1 VLYRIGADLLVVA
14 HLLFI
19 VFAFAGGFAV
29 LRWHWLALVHLPVA
43 LWATVVELMGW
54 ICPLTPL
61 ENELRVAAGE
71 AGYSGGFIA
80 HYIVSI
86 VYPAGLTR
94 ELQWLL
100 AALVVLINVAIYAV
114 LLVRL
119 RRRRA
124 TK

>member
-1 VLYRIGADLLVVA
+1 MLYGFGADLLVVA

-43 LWATVVELMGW
+43 LWATVIELMGW

-71 AGYSGGFIA
+71 AGYSGGFVA

-86 VYPAGLTR
+86 IYPAGLTR
-94 ELQWLL
+94 ELQWFL
-100 AALVVLINVAIYAV
+100 AALVVLVNAAIYAV
-114 LLVRL
+114 LLIRL
-119 RRRRA
+119 KRRRA
-124 TK
+124 TR

>member
-19 VFAFAGGFAV
+19 VFAFAGGIAV

-43 LWATVVELMGW
+43 LWATVVEWMGW
-54 ICPLTPL
+54 LCPLTPL
-61 ENELRVAAGE
+61 ENELRMAAGE

-86 VYPAGLTR
+86 VYPSGLTR

-100 AALVVLINVAIYAV
+100 AALVVLVNAAIYAV

-119 RRRRA
+119 RRRR
-124 TK
+124 TTR